1 MPLQFPA
8 SPSCVRQIRLYS
20 SSFSSPYSGL
30 SPSPTIAPR
39 MPPSKSPGGPRI
51 APPVNAPMLPQPQRL
66 PLRNGESTPY
76 DRIDTCYDGLGRKS
90 RVSIHI
96 NLVQRVPPV
105 VRAHLREIA
114 TLTTL

>member
-1 MPLQFPA
+1 M
-8 SPSCVRQIRLYS
+8 QIQHTINGSQSTNGYVL
-20 SSFSSPYSGL
+20 FDGL
-30 SPSPTIAPR
+30 GREIA
-39 MPPSKSPGGPRI
+39 K
-51 APPVNAPMLPQPQRL
+51 VNA
-66 PLRNGESTPY
+66 NGESTPY